1 LRFSL
6 VNEKK
11 AISEPDANAEH
22 NNKTTAIHAATT
34 APTDGIVKYTFAA
47 DGAAA
52 CSKAVKNISKTQ
64 RLN

>member
-22 NNKTTAIHAATT
+22 NSNKAATHAATT
-34 APTDGIVKYTFAA
+34 APIDGIAKYTFAVE
-47 DGAAA
+47 DTAA
-52 CSKAVKNISKTQ
+52 CTKAVKNIYKI
-64 RLN
+64 